1 MHQINIHD
9 IEENKGF
16 KKHFPT
22 KHIYKST
29 YNKKVNIYL
38 LSLKARTTLLFR
50 DFAL

>member
-1 MHQINIHD
+1 MHQITIHD

-29 YNKKVNIYL
+29 YNKISQHISSIFESANNVTI
-38 LSLKARTTLLFR
+38 
-50 DFAL
+50 